1 MQPIV
6 IESREPY
13 FLDPNVVFVCKRPM
27 VAIERGEYIRLDRL
41 DNAVERG
48 DLVPRKD

>member
-1 MQPIV
+1 
-6 IESREPY
+6 
-13 FLDPNVVFVCKRPM
+13 M